1 MIQQCEFRL
10 LLCSLHNP
18 MLPKRSE
25 SFFSTA
31 DAFISRSKR
40 TELAFSVEETHI
52 DVSKEG
58 TSQQSMFHYCL
69 DYICALLILAVFTGY
84 FM

>member
-10 LLCSLHNP
+10 VLCSLHNP

-25 SFFSTA
+25 SFFSPA
-31 DAFISRSKR
+31 DAFISRSKWIA
-40 TELAFSVEETHI
+40 LAFSVEETHI
-52 DVSKEG
+52 DVCKEEA
-58 TSQQSMFHYCL
+58 SQQSMFYDCL